1 MDIPSS
7 PIGNS
12 KDILFQMASVRDQ
25 RTENGKLNPELVKT
39 NKELKEIA
47 QNFESI
53 LIHKMLESMQK
64 TVPKSGLLDSFAGDM
79 YESMFYEEVANE
91 MSKREGLGLA
101 EMVYRELSRLNEKIH
116 QAKAEKPFQNP
127 GSNASGNVIGRG
139 E

>member
-12 KDILFQMASVRDQ
+12 KDILFQMRSVRDQ
-25 RTENGKLNPELVKT
+25 RAENGKLNPELVKT
-39 NKELKEIA
+39 NEELKKIA
-47 QNFESI
+47 QDFESI
-53 LIHKMLESMQK
+53 LIHKMLQSMQK
-64 TVPKSGLLDSFAGDM
+64 TIPKSGLLDSFAGDM

-91 MSKREGLGLA
+91 MSKREGLGLGD
-101 EMVYRELSRLNEKIH
+101 MVYRELNRLNEKIH
-116 QAKAEKPFQNP
+116 QTKAGKPFQNP